1 MPTMLVT
8 GANRGLGLEL
18 VRQYLELGWT
28 AVACCRGP
36 GGADALNAL
45 ADGAGD
51 RLSVFKM
58 DVNNA
63 EEIAAVAKTLDGAP
77 IDLLINNAGIV
88 DSYGTGVAEGNDD
101 PDLKNYDHE
110 FWLEILNTNVVAPGR
125 IIGAFADNVAASDKK
140 LIAMMTSGLGS
151 VANTW
156 QAGRYAYRTS
166 KAGLN
171 MLTRSAGEWLEKRD
185 ITIIAIAP
193 GWTRT
198 ELGGPSAPTAVEES
212 VAGMRAIFDRLTI
225 ADTGT
230 YWNFDGQ
237 KLPW

>member
-1 MPTMLVT
+1 MPSLLVT

-18 VRQYLELGWT
+18 VRQYLDAGWN
-28 AVACCRGP
+28 AVACCRDP
-36 GGADALNAL
+36 DHADALNAL
-45 ADGAGD
+45 AAGAGD
-51 RLSVFKM
+51 RLSVQRM
-58 DVNNA
+58 DVNKA
-63 EEIAAVAKTLDGAP
+63 DEINRVAQSLDGAA

-125 IIGAFADNVAASDKK
+125 VIGEFADNVAASEKK

-151 VANTW
+151 IANTW

-185 ITIIAIAP
+185 ITVIAIAP

-198 ELGGPSAPTAVEES
+198 ELGGPSAPTAVEDS
-212 VAGMRAIFDRLTI
+212 VAGMRAIFGRLTI

-237 KLPW
+237 QLPW

>member
-1 MPTMLVT
+1 MLIT
-8 GANRGLGLEL
+8 GANRGLGYEL
-18 VRQYLELGWT
+18 ARQYLELGWS
-28 AVACCRGP
+28 AVACCRNP
-36 GGADALNAL
+36 EGAGALHRL
-45 ADGAGD
+45 ADSSDG
-51 RLSVFKM
+51 RLKIQRM
-58 DVNNA
+58 DVNDA
-63 EEIAAVAKTLDGAP
+63 EEVAAVARELNDTP

-88 DSYGTGVAEGNDD
+88 DSYGTGVAEGKDD

-110 FWLEILNTNVVAPGR
+110 YWLEILNTNVVAPGR
-125 IIGAFADNVAASDKK
+125 VIGEFADNVAASDKK

-151 VANTW
+151 IANTW

-171 MLTRSAGEWLEKRD
+171 MLTRSAGEWLENRG

-198 ELGGPSAPTAVEES
+198 DLGGPNAPTAVEDS
-212 VAGMRAIFDRLTI
+212 VAGMRVIFDQITI
-225 ADTGT
+225 AETGT

-237 KLPW
+237 QLPW

>member
-1 MPTMLVT
+1 MPTLLVT

-18 VRQYLELGWT
+18 VRQYLDEGWN
-28 AVACCRGP
+28 AVACCRAP
-36 GGADALNAL
+36 DAADGLHAL
-45 ADGAGD
+45 ASGAGD
-51 RLSVFKM
+51 RLCIESM

-63 EEIAAVAKTLDGAP
+63 DEITAVAKALDGAP

-125 IIGAFADNVAASDKK
+125 VTGEFADNVAASDRK
-140 LIAMMTSGLGS
+140 LVVMMTSGLGS
-151 VANTW
+151 IANTW
-156 QAGRYAYRTS
+156 QGGRYAYRTS

-171 MLTRSAGEWLEKRD
+171 MLTRSAGEWLEARG
-185 ITIIAIAP
+185 ITVIAIAP

-198 ELGGPSAPTAVEES
+198 ELGGPNAPAAVEDS
-212 VAGMRAIFDRLTI
+212 VAGMRAIFEKLTI
-225 ADTGT
+225 EDTGT

-237 KLPW
+237 QLPW

>member
-1 MPTMLVT
+1 MLIT
-8 GANRGLGLEL
+8 GANRGLGFEL

-28 AVACCRGP
+28 AIACCRNP
-36 GGADALNAL
+36 EGADALQGL
-45 ADGAGD
+45 VDGAGG
-51 RLSVFKM
+51 RLNIQRM
-58 DVNNA
+58 DVNNS
-63 EEIAAVAKTLDGAP
+63 EEVGAVARELNGAP

-88 DSYGTGVAEGNDD
+88 DSYGTGVAEGKDD

-110 FWLEILNTNVVAPGR
+110 YWLEILNTNVVAPGR
-125 IIGAFADNVAASDKK
+125 VIGAFADNVAVSDKK

-151 VANTW
+151 IANTW

-171 MLTRSAGEWLEKRD
+171 MLTRSAGEWLEKRG
-185 ITIIAIAP
+185 IIIIAIAP

-198 ELGGPSAPTAVEES
+198 ELGGPNAPTAVEDS
-212 VAGMRAIFDRLTI
+212 VAGMHAIFDRITI
-225 ADTGT
+225 AETGT

-237 KLPW
+237 QLPW